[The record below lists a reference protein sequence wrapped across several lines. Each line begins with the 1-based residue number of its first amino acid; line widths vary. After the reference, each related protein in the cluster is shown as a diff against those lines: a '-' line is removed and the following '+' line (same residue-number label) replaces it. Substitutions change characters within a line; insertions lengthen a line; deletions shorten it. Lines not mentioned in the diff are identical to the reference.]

1 MSYVKENLMPNE
13 RIVAEGK
20 IHWFVFV
27 PCGIAFFLGF
37 GMSHGQSAPLGKF
50 LTFIGIILFL
60 KAFIFYMTTELAVTT
75 KRVIAKFGFIS
86 RKTIELNHS
95 KVESFNVDQ
104 SIMGRI
110 LGFGTIEVNGTG
122 GIKTPIPSIIDPLEF
137 RKNAIR
143 EIEKE

>member
-13 RIVAEGK
+13 RLLAEGK

-27 PCGIAFFLGF
+27 PCGIFIILGL
-37 GMSHGQSAPLGKF
+37 GMSNGQNAPIGKLF
-50 LTFIGIILFL
+50 TFIGLILFL
-60 KAFIFYMTTELAVTT
+60 KAFIFFMTTELAVTT

-104 SIMGRI
+104 SIFGRM
-110 LGFGTIEVNGTG
+110 LGFGTVVVNGTG
-122 GIKTPIPSIIDPLEF
+122 GIKTPIPSIIDPLSF
-137 RKNAIR
+137 RKSAIR
-143 EIEKE
+143 AMETV